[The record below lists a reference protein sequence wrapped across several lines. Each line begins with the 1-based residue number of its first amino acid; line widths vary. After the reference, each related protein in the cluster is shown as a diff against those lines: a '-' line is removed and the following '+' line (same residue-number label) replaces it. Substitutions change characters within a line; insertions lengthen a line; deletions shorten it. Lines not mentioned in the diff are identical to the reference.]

1 MVLVHLG
8 PTGTLGTPTVINKPG
23 EELILYFCNVLCPSL
38 LSPRA
43 FSCTKATVGH
53 SEKVPVPF
61 CCVLF
66 LPFHFAGLKFLQPS
80 VTGLSYLC
88 SSLLSSCGLRNS
100 RIRSPA
106 CVPLPP
112 RGTCLGWCVVLGS
125 CCAFTLER
133 AQALHC
139 WRGISGMLYLFLP
152 REGVPWQLL
161 GVPWSSL
168 QISLVVKCLGGEA
181 HG

>member
-23 EELILYFCNVLCPSL
+23 KELSLYFCNVLCPSL

-66 LPFHFAGLKFLQPS
+66 LPLSAGLKFLQPS

-106 CVPLPP
+106 CVPLPS
-112 RGTCLGWCVVLGS
+112 RGTRLGWCVVLGS
-125 CCAFTLER
+125 SLCIHAGEGTGTALLEGYFWD
-133 AQALHC
+133 ALSLPLQG
-139 WRGISGMLYLFLP
+139 RSALAAAGGALELPSDLF
-152 REGVPWQLL
+152 
-161 GVPWSSL
+161 S
-168 QISLVVKCLGGEA
+168 CEA
-181 HG
+181 SRR